1 MKKMTPPSSASVA
14 DCLDACAA
22 AYGLTRKQMLAL
34 DNESAHSSAAYSA
47 RGLAA
52 LVLARVQG
60 YSYRE
65 VADRLGYASKGAVFA
80 LIGKYEELEH
90 ASPEVARLVQKT
102 IKTLGLR
109 DPREKVALANTG
121 ALKAAK

>member
-1 MKKMTPPSSASVA
+1 MKKMAPPSGASAVE
-14 DCLDACAA
+14 CLDACAA

-34 DNESAHSSAAYSA
+34 DNESPHSSAAYSA
-47 RGLAA
+47 RGMAA

-60 YSYRE
+60 HSYRE

-80 LIGKYEELEH
+80 LIGKYEELEQ

-109 DPREKVALANTG
+109 DPRAKVAITSASG
-121 ALKAAK
+121 PKAAK